1 MSLAQP
7 RVMAENS
14 PNNSPEAG
22 ESELGTDGGCRAC
35 RGKGR
40 KFVMLRRSDAVAG
53 AAAETALLGRAQE
66 PCLRC
71 SGTGKA
77 AS

>member
-1 MSLAQP
+1 MT
-7 RVMAENS
+7 ENS
-14 PNNSPEAG
+14 PDHAPGTG
-22 ESELGTDGGCRAC
+22 ESEPAADDGGCSSC
-35 RGKGR
+35 RGRGSKL
-40 KFVMLRRSDAVAG
+40 VMLRRSDAVAG
-53 AAAETALLGRAQE
+53 AAAETALLGRVRE

>member
-1 MSLAQP
+1 
-7 RVMAENS
+7 MAENP
-14 PNNSPEAG
+14 PNDSPETG
-22 ESELGTDGGCRAC
+22 ESEPSAESGGCPSC
-35 RGKGR
+35 RGSGS
-40 KFVMLRRSDAVAG
+40 KFVMMRRSEAAAG